1 MDWFSI
7 IILLIIASVFYKN
20 LNAQLKQLRGDI
32 TKLQIELQQ
41 HKDNAKA
48 LKSPDSIAD
57 HTTPSTSSST
67 AAPQPILPPP
77 LPTRISADEQPN
89 PVLSEHFVDNTPTI
103 KTSLADQ
110 KPVPSQLASA
120 TPIMEPDEHSLP
132 IVTSLFNSLK
142 NWFLGGNLVVRV
154 GVLVLLIGVVLLLRL
169 VSDYVEISIE
179 SKLIA
184 IGVTG
189 LALAGLGLKLASKR
203 FAYGITLQG
212 AGLAIA
218 YLTTFFAY
226 DVYEVLASVP
236 SFIALGL
243 ISALTIGLAIRQNAF
258 PLALLALGGGFF
270 APLLTATDTGSLTA
284 LFSYYLLLNVAV
296 AIIAHYRTW
305 KVLNILGVAVTFG
318 LAYYFGGFASVS
330 SEIDAQRWSLV
341 LLVAL
346 HLALYLF
353 IAIRYTQQI
362 IIYNVNYEAATSIT
376 AATAFNTNAKPVH
389 SHSNNLYLYPMDI
402 GLLFSV
408 PVLAFGLFAA
418 LLHNIEHAL
427 TMTSAILGIIYL
439 GLGWSLIRRSQRYAL
454 ITEGMLALGF
464 GFLALVVPLAFD
476 AEWIAVGWSI
486 QGVAL
491 VWFGRRSLRAW
502 LVIFGLF
509 LQIVSVGLLFL
520 YAFFGDATTLAM
532 SLSAIASLSVVFIL
546 RASNSPNILFNAN
559 SQADANILHTI
570 NTIDNNNLDDI
581 NSEVTKYA
589 SALGISPQA
598 ARQWLMS
605 INRQTTAFNVVWRS
619 PAFISFLTAIAIV
632 WSLYVLIND
641 FDLWFEHW
649 QLATTTLIALATLLS
664 LSIYWLIN
672 RYRTWAEVRYFSH
685 ALLSLFY
692 LALVLQLPQKFEFDH
707 QWSAINWAVF
717 TVLLLGWLIIA
728 QLWLKTWYSKLAIN
742 KDADTST
749 IADVD
754 NVSNETKTK
763 NSSLYQYASWLATG
777 ILVLAAA
784 VYYSWSD
791 SDGVVTVAI
800 ISLCLI
806 ALMQFAERHLAGI
819 LPWFDW
825 HKALAGCSTLFVP
838 LSLIWVVITNWYHDG
853 VVWDLPY
860 IPVLNLYDIAVLLAM
875 AYGLK
880 VYTLSQNNGTLQST
894 AHAHQHKTIFK
905 NLLLKA
911 IGIIGFWVLSSM
923 LIRTLHA
930 FNGTPLWNDGA
941 WDDDKVQTSLTILW
955 TLTALVAT
963 FMSSRNGKR
972 FWWFMGIGLLGVVVL
987 KLVLVDL
994 SQTGA
999 ILRVISF
1006 LVAGSLILL
1015 IGYLAPLPP
1024 EHEKKSE
1031 IVDDIEKQ
1039 HK

>member
-7 IILLIIASVFYKN
+7 IVLLIIASIFYKK
-20 LNAQLKQLRGDI
+20 LNVQLQQLRDDI

-48 LKSPDSIAD
+48 LKPVNSIANT
-57 HTTPSTSSST
+57 TTPLTSSST
-67 AAPQPILPPP
+67 AASQPILPPP
-77 LPTRISADEQPN
+77 LPTRVSTDEQPD
-89 PVLSEHFVDNTPTI
+89 PVLSEHFVDNAPI
-103 KTSLADQ
+103 KTLPTDP
-110 KPVPSQLASA
+110 KPASSQLASA

-154 GVLVLLIGVVLLLRL
+154 GVLVLLVGVVLLLRL

-184 IGVTG
+184 IATIG
-189 LALAGLGLKLASKR
+189 LALAGLGLKLAYKR

-243 ISALTIGLAIRQNAF
+243 ISALTIGLAVRQNAF

-305 KVLNILGVAVTFG
+305 KVLNVLGVAVTFG
-318 LAYYFGGFASVS
+318 LAYYFGSFASVA
-330 SEIDAQRWSLV
+330 SEIESQRWSLV

-362 IIYNVNYEAATSIT
+362 IAYNVNYEAATSIT
-376 AATAFNTNAKPVH
+376 AATAYTTDTKPVH

-464 GFLALVVPLAFD
+464 GFLALVIPLAFD
-476 AEWIAVGWSI
+476 AQWIAVGWSI

-502 LVIFGLF
+502 LVIFALL
-509 LQIVSVGLLFL
+509 LQLGSVGLLFL

-532 SLSAIASLSVVFIL
+532 SLSAIASLGAVFIL
-546 RASNSPNILFNAN
+546 RASNSPSALLNTN
-559 SQADANILHTI
+559 SQAVNNAI
-570 NTIDNNNLDDI
+570 NKTNNNSQDNISIEVEKHANALSVSNQAAQQWLLSI
-581 NSEVTKYA
+581 NSQ
-589 SALGISPQA
+589 SA
-598 ARQWLMS
+598 
-605 INRQTTAFNVVWRS
+605 AFNVVWRS
-619 PAFISFLTAIAIV
+619 PAFISLLTFMAIL
-632 WSLYVLIND
+632 WSLYVLISD
-641 FDLWFEHW
+641 FDLWFEPW
-649 QLATTTLIALATLLS
+649 QLATTTLIALATLFS
-664 LSIYWLIN
+664 LSVYWLIN
-672 RYRTWAEVRYFSH
+672 RYRTWAEIRYFSH

-692 LALVLQLPQKFEFDH
+692 LALVLQLPQKFEFNH
-707 QWSAINWAVF
+707 QWTAINWLIFA
-717 TVLLLGWLIIA
+717 TLLIGWLIVS
-728 QLWLKTWYSKLAIN
+728 QLWLKTWYGKLVIN
-742 KDADTST
+742 KEAD
-749 IADVD
+749 IDIG
-754 NVSNETKTK
+754 NN
-763 NSSLYQYASWLATG
+763 NSAAYQYASWLATG
-777 ILVLAAA
+777 LLVLAAA
-784 VYYSWSD
+784 VYYNWSD
-791 SDGVVTVAI
+791 SDGVLTVAI
-800 ISLCLI
+800 MSLCLL
-806 ALMQFAERHLAGI
+806 ALIQFAKRHLADM

-825 HKALAGCSTLFVP
+825 HKALAGCSALFLP
-838 LSLIWVVITNWYHDG
+838 LLLIWVIITNWYHDG
-853 VVWDLPY
+853 IVWDLPY

-875 AYGLK
+875 VYGIK
-880 VYTLSQNNGTLQST
+880 VYALSQNNGALQSV
-894 AHAHQHKTIFK
+894 AQPNQDKVFSATI
-905 NLLLKA
+905 LLKA
-911 IGIIGFWVLSSM
+911 IGLIGFWVLSSM

-941 WDDDKVQTSLTILW
+941 WGNDTVQTSLTILW
-955 TLTALVAT
+955 TLIALIAT
-963 FMSSRNGKR
+963 FMSSRNSKR

-1024 EHEKKSE
+1024 EKEKELE